1 MASNLHHY
9 VSHMQ
14 SYTMRRKALIVKY
27 IWIFELFFV
36 LLVLSSGATIF
47 HLVEWRRYFDAL
59 YFVVVTMTTIG
70 YGDLVP
76 QTELGRAFTMIYAI
90 VGVPT
95 FLAIAASILEAR
107 FGRRIKHYMHEVHR
121 EIRFTAN
128 ELDQVEEQVEENT
141 ADIKEIKKSRLH
153 RLFSSKK

>member
-1 MASNLHHY
+1 M
-9 VSHMQ
+9 
-14 SYTMRRKALIVKY
+14 RKALIVKY
-27 IWIFELFFV
+27 MWVFEVIFV

-47 HLVEWRRYFDAL
+47 HFVEWRRYFDAL

-76 QTELGRAFTMIYAI
+76 QTELGRAFTMLYAI

-95 FLAIAASILEAR
+95 FLAIAASVLEAR

-121 EIRFTAN
+121 EMRYTAN
-128 ELDQVEEQVEENT
+128 ELNQVEEQVEENT
-141 ADIKEIKKSRLH
+141 EDIKEIKKEEKKRRRS
-153 RLFSSKK
+153 LFSRRK